1 MKGNNMKNLVALMA
15 VVCFLMNSAFA
26 QTSTIK
32 EKSLLWK
39 IEGKDL
45 KVPSYLF
52 GTVHM
57 LARKNFEMPAKAID
71 AMDETSRVY
80 LEINMAAP
88 NLAEESQKHMMSDKT
103 ISSQIKPE
111 EVALVDEILGKKI
124 GVSLAQVDKVKPMFL
139 IAMIMQKS
147 FTEPMASF
155 EEEIIKHTKQAGKT
169 IEGLSSIEEQYSF
182 ADKIFET
189 SDFPSYLKSMD
200 EFDIQSILSHIF
212 QLYKEENIAGMDEL
226 LLKYTSSNP
235 ETYRQLLPVRNH
247 LWADRMPALM
257 SEAPTFFAIGSGHL
271 SGEEGVIN
279 LLRQKGYTVTP
290 VYN

>member
-1 MKGNNMKNLVALMA
+1 MKRNNMKNLVAFIA
-15 VVCFLMNSAFA
+15 VVCFLINSAFA
-26 QTSTIK
+26 QTSSVQ

-45 KVPSYLF
+45 EAPSYLF

-57 LARKNFEMPAKAID
+57 LARKNFKMSAKAID
-71 AMDETSRVY
+71 AMDKTSRVY

-111 EVALVDEILGKKI
+111 EIALVDEVLGKKLGI
-124 GVSLAQVDKVKPMFL
+124 TLAQVDKIKPMFL

-155 EEEIIKHTKQAGKT
+155 EQEIIKHTKQEGKT

-189 SDFPSYLKSMD
+189 SDLPSYLKSMD
-200 EFDIQSILSHIF
+200 EFDIQSILSHIY

-257 SEAPTFFAIGSGHL
+257 SEAPTFFAVGSGHL

>member
-1 MKGNNMKNLVALMA
+1 MKRNNMKNLVAFIA
-15 VVCFLMNSAFA
+15 VVCFLINSAFA
-26 QTSTIK
+26 QTSSVQ

-45 KVPSYLF
+45 EAPSYLF

-57 LARKNFEMPAKAID
+57 LARKNFEMSAKAID
-71 AMDETSRVY
+71 AMDKTSRVY

-111 EVALVDEILGKKI
+111 EIALVDEVLGKKLGI
-124 GVSLAQVDKVKPMFL
+124 TLAQVDKIKPMFL

-155 EEEIIKHTKQAGKT
+155 EQEIIKHTKQEGKT

-189 SDFPSYLKSMD
+189 SDLPSYLKSMD
-200 EFDIQSILSHIF
+200 EFDIQSILSHIY

-257 SEAPTFFAIGSGHL
+257 SEAPTFFAVGSGHL

>member
-1 MKGNNMKNLVALMA
+1 MKRNNMKNLVAFIA
-15 VVCFLMNSAFA
+15 VVCFLINSAFA
-26 QTSTIK
+26 QISSVQ

-45 KVPSYLF
+45 EAPSYLF

-57 LARKNFEMPAKAID
+57 LARKNFEMSAKAID
-71 AMDETSRVY
+71 AMDKTSRVY

-111 EVALVDEILGKKI
+111 EIALVDEVLGKKLGI
-124 GVSLAQVDKVKPMFL
+124 TLAQVDKIKPMFL

-155 EEEIIKHTKQAGKT
+155 EQEIIKHTKQEGKT

-189 SDFPSYLKSMD
+189 SDLPSYLKSMD
-200 EFDIQSILSHIF
+200 EFDIQSILSHIY

-257 SEAPTFFAIGSGHL
+257 SEAPTFFAVGSGHL

>member
-1 MKGNNMKNLVALMA
+1 MKRNNMKNLVAFIA

-26 QTSTIK
+26 QTSPVK

-45 KVPSYLF
+45 KAPSYLF

-57 LARKNFEMPAKAID
+57 LARKNFEMSAKATD
-71 AMDETSRVY
+71 AMDKTSRVY

-111 EVALVDEILGKKI
+111 EIALVDEVLGKKL
-124 GVSLAQVDKVKPMFL
+124 GLTLAQVDKVKPMFL

-155 EEEIIKHTKQAGKT
+155 EEEIIKHTKQQGKT

-200 EFDIQSILSHIF
+200 EFDIQSILSHIY
-212 QLYKEENIAGMDEL
+212 QLYKDENIAGMDEL

-257 SEAPTFFAIGSGHL
+257 NETPTFFAVGSGHL

>member
-1 MKGNNMKNLVALMA
+1 MKRNNMKNLVAFIA
-15 VVCFLMNSAFA
+15 VVCFLINSAFA
-26 QTSTIK
+26 QTSSVQ

-45 KVPSYLF
+45 EAPSYLF

-57 LARKNFEMPAKAID
+57 LARKNFEMSAKAID
-71 AMDETSRVY
+71 AMDKTSRVY

-111 EVALVDEILGKKI
+111 EIALVDEVLGKKLGI
-124 GVSLAQVDKVKPMFL
+124 TLAQVDKIKPMFL

-155 EEEIIKHTKQAGKT
+155 EEEIIKHTKQEGKT

-189 SDFPSYLKSMD
+189 SDLPSYLKSMD
-200 EFDIQSILSHIF
+200 EFDIQSILSYIY

-257 SEAPTFFAIGSGHL
+257 SEAPTFFAVGSGHL

>member
-1 MKGNNMKNLVALMA
+1 MKRNNMKNLVALMA

-45 KVPSYLF
+45 KAPSYLF

-57 LARKNFEMPAKAID
+57 LARKNFAMPSKAID
-71 AMDETSRVY
+71 ALDKTSRVY

-88 NLAEESQKHMMSDKT
+88 DLAEESQKHMMSDKT

-111 EVALVDEILGKKI
+111 EVALVDEVLGKKI

-182 ADKIFET
+182 AEKIFET

-200 EFDIQSILSHIF
+200 EFDIQSIFSHIL

-235 ETYRQLLPVRNH
+235 ETYRQLLPIRNH
-247 LWADRMPALM
+247 LWADRMPSLM

>member
-1 MKGNNMKNLVALMA
+1 MKRNNMKNLVAFIA
-15 VVCFLMNSAFA
+15 VVCFLINSAFA
-26 QTSTIK
+26 QTSSVK

-45 KVPSYLF
+45 KAPSYLF

-57 LARKNFEMPAKAID
+57 LARKNFEMSAKATD
-71 AMDETSRVY
+71 AMDKTSRVY

-88 NLAEESQKHMMSDKT
+88 NLAEESQKYMMSHKT

-111 EVALVDEILGKKI
+111 EIALVDEVLGKKL
-124 GVSLAQVDKVKPMFL
+124 GLTLAQVDKVKPMFL

-155 EEEIIKHTKQAGKT
+155 EEEIIKHTKQQGKT

-200 EFDIQSILSHIF
+200 EFDIQSILSHIY
-212 QLYKEENIAGMDEL
+212 QLYKDENIAGMDEL

-235 ETYRQLLPVRNH
+235 ETYRQLLPVRNR

-257 SEAPTFFAIGSGHL
+257 NETPTFFAIGSAHL